1 MTLTIAM
8 YFCSRLANVVNILGS
23 KLINLRNTI
32 ATTSIIDDLFTAL
45 GTIIQKVISLFTA
58 LWEGVVAVFWDSTN
72 GLTAM
77 GFLILIG
84 LGFALFYGAF
94 RLVRNL
100 VKMRG

>member
-8 YFCSRLANVVNILGS
+8 NLFSRFANVVNVLGS
-23 KLINLRNTI
+23 RLINLRNTI
-32 ATTSIIDDLFTAL
+32 ATNTIIDDLFTAL
-45 GTIIQKVISLFTA
+45 SSIITKVIGLFTA

>member
-1 MTLTIAM
+1 MTLTLTM
-8 YFCSRLANVVNILGS
+8 NLFSRLSGLFSKLGS
-23 KLINLRNTI
+23 IGTFVQNRVLTNT
-32 ATTSIIDDLFTAL
+32 IIDDLFTAL
-45 GTIIQKVISLFTA
+45 GNIITKVIALFTS

-84 LGFALFYGAF
+84 IGFALFYGAF